1 MCGDLAGVFNLR
13 LLLSTLHASSGESA
27 GDLKERKQV
36 EATCTQCGQKYT
48 EEELTTEGY
57 FFFVSL
63 PLEQRLTS
71 ELAPEEV
78 ARSLKSSL
86 QKLSDRCD
94 PTAMGDIMGGAF
106 YRRQRE
112 ELNLKMDVTI
122 TVNSDGS
129 PLFISSKFSIW
140 PVQMT
145 MNELPPNLRCKN
157 LTILMLWY
165 GQSHPDMTL
174 VLQAF
179 AKQMDLLTKT
189 GVEWTCDGET
199 FISKA
204 VYCVCCSADSPSRAL
219 MQNMVQYTGY
229 YGCGWYLH
237 PGKTVEAYYIESPQ
251 LLKEIDERLCHI
263 KFPQCMARLPRS
275 VLLRKFWKATEWQQ
289 WLLYL
294 SLVVRPDLC
303 GRTHATLSLLPACGP
318 QRQQ

>member
-1 MCGDLAGVFNLR
+1 M
-13 LLLSTLHASSGESA
+13 
-27 GDLKERKQV
+27 
-36 EATCTQCGQKYT
+36 
-48 EEELTTEGY
+48 
-57 FFFVSL
+57 
-63 PLEQRLTS
+63 
-71 ELAPEEV
+71 
-78 ARSLKSSL
+78 
-86 QKLSDRCD
+86 
-94 PTAMGDIMGGAF
+94 
-106 YRRQRE
+106 
-112 ELNLKMDVTI
+112 TI
-122 TVNSDGS
+122 
-129 PLFISSKFSIW
+129 
-140 PVQMT
+140 
-145 MNELPPNLRCKN
+145 NELPPDLRCKN

-179 AKQMDLLTKT
+179 AKQMYLLTKT

-199 FISKA
+199 FISKTFA
-204 VYCVCCSADSPSRAL
+204 IPPGHSPYLPPGSFVFRYPPAPYQVYCVCCSADSPSRAL

-237 PGKTVEAYYIESPQ
+237 PGKTVEGTVKYPVGSASVPDRTKEGVERNMAEAFETGTHVQGVMGPSALINVAGFDIVWSFVPDYMHCVLLGVTRQSLELWLSNVGAAYYIESPQ